1 MLSYAAGDP
10 RMRQS
15 KQPLLPTPVPKA
27 GVILDEYACRKQ
39 KADRLENRRL
49 VLIGIIIA
57 ALIAFAI
64 PIASLAGDVGPL
76 GRVTYTARVS
86 GAVFT
91 DLAINSS
98 KTTDSIKTDGWNEVT
113 VWIDY
118 TWSSATYV
126 NMTCEEQRYGD
137 TTTWYQIPMCN
148 DSSPPDS
155 TCGQLRKRFAVSD
168 DVAWR
173 WRIPIMGYNFRCS
186 FVTTGGDSGDTAS
199 VRYVGG
205 QQ

>member
-1 MLSYAAGDP
+1 
-10 RMRQS
+10 MRHNR
-15 KQPLLPTPVPKA
+15 
-27 GVILDEYACRKQ
+27 IRKIS
-39 KADRLENRRL
+39 LRL
-49 VLIGIIIA
+49 V
-57 ALIAFAI
+57 
-64 PIASLAGDVGPL
+64 IASALAVSLLASSSAAAGDVGPL
-76 GRVTYTARVS
+76 GRVTYAAKVS
-86 GAVFT
+86 DALFN
-91 DLAINSS
+91 DLAINAA

-137 TTTWYQIPMCN
+137 TTTWYQVPMCN

-155 TCGQLRKRFAVSD
+155 TCGQLRKRWAVSA